1 MSTWWHNQNATGKQ
15 TIHTDTDAFNIANL
29 IAEMYQ
35 RLPLSFFNLAPAAVM
50 TAALVL
56 ALLSP
61 PATAQQLYKWVEED
75 GTIRYSDRLPPDQ
88 RKKGHQTLST
98 QGRILETT
106 EAATPPEELKRRRA
120 EQKRL
125 EEEAR
130 KKAEQEAAIQAEKDH
145 HDRVLLMT
153 FSNENEIIEVEKERV
168 AVINSVINLLR
179 KNSAQEQQKLEQLEQ
194 RAQRDYI
201 DQDKAVPGGLAQNIE
216 YFAEKIRGIEHQLEL
231 KQAEKERLKK
241 QYAEDLIRYREL
253 TKTDETN

>member
-1 MSTWWHNQNATGKQ
+1 MS
-15 TIHTDTDAFNIANL
+15 
-29 IAEMYQ
+29 Q
-35 RLPLSFFNLAPAAVM
+35 RSPFSFINLPLCSLM
-50 TAALVL
+50 TGALVL
-56 ALLSP
+56 VMLSP
-61 PATAQQLYKWVEED
+61 PAAAQQLYKWVEED

-88 RKKGHQTLST
+88 RKKRHQKLST

-168 AVINSVINLLR
+168 AVITSVISLLR

-194 RAQRDYI
+194 RAQREYI
-201 DQDKAVPGGLAQNIE
+201 DQDKAIPGGLAQNIE
-216 YFAEKIRGIEHQLEL
+216 YFAEKIRGIEHQL
-231 KQAEKERLKK
+231 
-241 QYAEDLIRYREL
+241 YAEDLIRYREL
-253 TKTDETN
+253 TRTNETN